1 MKPWYS
7 PQSRKFSDLVSA
19 LKNALAMVGFM
30 TVLLALITVFGGQ
43 K

>member
-1 MKPWYS
+1 MKPWWK
-7 PQSRKFSDLVSA
+7 PQSHQLNELLRA

-30 TVLLALITVFGGQ
+30 TVLLTLITLFGHH